1 MATHMA
7 SMYSCSYISCFICQR
22 KTNMWLWL
30 PYESV
35 TTVGKT
41 EPKVHTKYIKL
52 YISVNSAILDCC
64 SKLTAKWFVQFQS
77 RWSQIW
83 QIDYSKPEN
92 LKTGLG
98 LVWHIDYAISKKASK
113 ICCSVSKSLNL
124 EAIAGAVEKKERI
137 MSCAPPK
144 IIMKQPNC
152 RSCVISFLLSDI
164 TSCYLNQP
172 WAT

>member
-1 MATHMA
+1 MHCAATA
-7 SMYSCSYISCFICQR
+7 VIAELLELYVRKLWISPDDKWLRTWLACIVARTSVALYLNVKQICDNCDYR
-22 KTNMWLWL
+22 YHTNLQQ
-30 PYESV
+30 
-35 TTVGKT
+35 VGKT

-52 YISVNSAILDCC
+52 YISVDSAILDCC

-113 ICCSVSKSLNL
+113 ICC
-124 EAIAGAVEKKERI
+124 
-137 MSCAPPK
+137 
-144 IIMKQPNC
+144 
-152 RSCVISFLLSDI
+152 
-164 TSCYLNQP
+164 
-172 WAT
+172 